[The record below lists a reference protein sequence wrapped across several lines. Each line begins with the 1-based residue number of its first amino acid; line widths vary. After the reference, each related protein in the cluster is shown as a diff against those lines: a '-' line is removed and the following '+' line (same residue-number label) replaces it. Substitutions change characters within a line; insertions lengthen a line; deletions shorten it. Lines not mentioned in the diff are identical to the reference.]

1 MENIKSYEN
10 FKNGKVNE
18 GFWDN
23 IFGKPTISQA
33 SKDSVKG
40 KGFSHTGGGNTSSRE
55 DNYIMFDGEKFYP
68 EQIVYADYNDLG
80 NIPRVE
86 AGKLIIANPS
96 WSL

>member
-1 MENIKSYEN
+1 
-10 FKNGKVNE
+10 
-18 GFWDN
+18 
-23 IFGKPTISQA
+23 
-33 SKDSVKG
+33 
-40 KGFSHTGGGNTSSRE
+40 
-55 DNYIMFDGEKFYP
+55 MFDGEKFYP